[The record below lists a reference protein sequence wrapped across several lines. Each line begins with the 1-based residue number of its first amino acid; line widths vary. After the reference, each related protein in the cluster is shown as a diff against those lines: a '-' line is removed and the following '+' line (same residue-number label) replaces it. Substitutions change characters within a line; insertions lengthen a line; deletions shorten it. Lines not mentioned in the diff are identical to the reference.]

1 MVGGGWMV
9 TASQCPTKVYIA
21 LQLLRKV
28 QRTMN
33 CQIYTLSLSNTL
45 LCNDDSALQKGRCK
59 KQNENLC
66 PCSKLHRCGLSPLT

>member
-9 TASQCPTKVYIA
+9 TASQCPTKVDIA

-45 LCNDDSALQKGRCK
+45 LCNDDSAAQRKV
-59 KQNENLC
+59 
-66 PCSKLHRCGLSPLT
+66 

>member
-1 MVGGGWMV
+1 MVGGSWMV
-9 TASQCPTKVYIA
+9 TASQYPARVYIA

-33 CQIYTLSLSNTL
+33 CQIQTLSLSNTL
-45 LCNDDSALQKGRCK
+45 LCNDDSAFTKEGVK
-59 KQNENLC
+59 SKNENLC

>member
-1 MVGGGWMV
+1 MVGGGWIG
-9 TASQCPTKVYIA
+9 TASQCPTKVDIA

-33 CQIYTLSLSNTL
+33 CQIQTLSLLL
-45 LCNDDSALQKGRCK
+45 LCAMMTVLHKGRYK

-66 PCSKLHRCGLSPLT
+66 PCSNL